1 MRSEINEIKCNQTEE
16 YEAAA
21 ARLLWKLSA
30 QVYSEGITSVGT
42 FDTLVRVGLSP
53 SIVRPTASV
62 SCVRPWVKLLGAL
75 KFASQISLRS
85 SISIN
90 SSSVR
95 HLSSQSMPTTRL
107 LLSLGDPDSNARCV
121 DVLLPKMI
129 HWVFDSTLEHG
140 NYQTS
145 HFRA

>member
-62 SCVRPWVKLLGAL
+62 SCARPWVKLMGAPF
-75 KFASQISLRS
+75 KASFKICFP
-85 SISIN
+85 N
-90 SSSVR
+90 
-95 HLSSQSMPTTRL
+95 
-107 LLSLGDPDSNARCV
+107 
-121 DVLLPKMI
+121 
-129 HWVFDSTLEHG
+129 
-140 NYQTS
+140 
-145 HFRA
+145 

>member
-30 QVYSEGITSVGT
+30 QVYSEGITSAGT
-42 FDTLVRVGLSP
+42 FDTPVRVGLSP
-53 SIVRPTASV
+53 SIVWPTASV

-90 SSSVR
+90 SSVR

-107 LLSLGDPDSNARCV
+107 LLSLGDPDSNARWV
-121 DVLLPKMI
+121 NVLLPKMI
-129 HWVFDSTLEHG
+129 H
-140 NYQTS
+140 
-145 HFRA
+145 